1 MLNSAREELERM
13 LAKKNVNYPT
23 MLRRIKD
30 SFTCEEKGA
39 RKDDELDRRA
49 TKNLSLSLKGLV
61 YLVLNA
67 ELTER
72 ESRTIVDS
80 ARERPLPRRAL
91 KSAFSLCPCKWARIA
106 LLLFHSHLQSRYSSA
121 SSRHRFEGNLC
132 GNATLCF
139 PFSPKLSLQP
149 AWPATA

>member
-1 MLNSAREELERM
+1 
-13 LAKKNVNYPT
+13 

-80 ARERPLPRRAL
+80 AHACSEIGL
-91 KSAFSLCPCKWARIA
+91 KWFLFAFM
-106 LLLFHSHLQSRYSSA
+106 
-121 SSRHRFEGNLC
+121 
-132 GNATLCF
+132 T
-139 PFSPKLSLQP
+139 
-149 AWPATA
+149 